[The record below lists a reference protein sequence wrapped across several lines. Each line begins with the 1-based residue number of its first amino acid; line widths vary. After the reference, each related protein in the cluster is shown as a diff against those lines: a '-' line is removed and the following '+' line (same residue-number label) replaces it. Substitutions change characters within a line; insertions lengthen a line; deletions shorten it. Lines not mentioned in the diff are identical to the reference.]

1 MTVLLVLAT
10 FAIFILFD
18 YYRSKQPALQVAAQP
33 RPAVPAVPRVSPA
46 IVAGFRVPPHL
57 SYHPGHTW
65 AQKEGAEIVRVGLDD
80 FAARLAGKVDQIQ
93 LPERGRWVRQ
103 GQGAVSLKRDG
114 AKVLMASPI
123 EGTVVEVNEAVLRDP
138 DLARRDPYG
147 EGWLML
153 VNAPDPKLSFRNLVA
168 GPLARWWTEES
179 ASRLQRQMPATA
191 GMLAQDGGFAIE
203 DLGSS
208 LPDAKWL
215 ELAREFFLV

>member
-18 YYRSKQPALQVAAQP
+18 YYRSRKLEVRVAVEP
-33 RPAVPAVPRVSPA
+33 RPAVPAPRPVVPMV
-46 IVAGFRVPPHL
+46 VGGFRVPEHL

-65 AQKEGAEIVRVGLDD
+65 ALKESAELVRVGMDD
-80 FAARLAGKVDQIQ
+80 FAVRLAGKLDHIQ
-93 LPERGRWVRQ
+93 VPERGRWVRQ

-114 AKVLMASPI
+114 AKLALASPV
-123 EGTVVEVNEAVLRDP
+123 EGTVVEVNDAVLRDP

-153 VNAPDPKLSFRNLVA
+153 VSAPDAKLSFRNLVG

-179 ASRLQRQMPATA
+179 ASRLQRHMPAPA

-203 DLGSS
+203 DLGSA

-215 ELAREFFLV
+215 ELGREFFLV

>member
-18 YYRSKQPALQVAAQP
+18 YYRSKKPAMQLAAEL
-33 RPAVPAVPRVSPA
+33 RPAVPAQLRVLPA
-46 IVAGFRVPPHL
+46 VVAGFRVPAHL

-65 AQKEGAEIVRVGLDD
+65 AVKESTELVRVGLDD
-80 FAARLAGKVDQIQ
+80 FAARLAGKLDHIQ

-103 GQGAVSLKRDG
+103 GQGTVSLQRDG
-114 AKVLMASPI
+114 AKLQMTSPI

-153 VNAPDPKLSFRNLVA
+153 VNAPDAKVSFRNLVR
-168 GPLARWWTEES
+168 GSLARWWTEES
-179 ASRLQRQMPATA
+179 ATRLQRSLPATA

-208 LPDAKWL
+208 LPDAQWL
-215 ELAREFFLV
+215 ELGREFFLV

>member
-10 FAIFILFD
+10 FAIFILID
-18 YYRSKQPALQVAAQP
+18 YYRSKKPVVQVAIEP
-33 RPAVPAVPRVSPA
+33 RPAVPVPQHVVPMV
-46 IVAGFRVPPHL
+46 VAGFRVPAHL

-65 AQKEGAEIVRVGLDD
+65 AAKEGPDLVRVGMDD
-80 FAARLAGKVDQIQ
+80 FAARLAGKLDHIQ

-114 AKVLMASPI
+114 AKLQMTSPI
-123 EGTVVEVNEAVLRDP
+123 EGTVVEVNEAVLREP

-153 VNAPDPKLSFRNLVA
+153 VNAPDAKVSFRNLVGGA
-168 GPLARWWTEES
+168 LARWWTEES
-179 ASRLQRQMPATA
+179 ASRLQRQLPATA

-203 DLGSS
+203 DLGSG
-208 LPDAKWL
+208 LPDGKWL
-215 ELAREFFLV
+215 ELGREFFLV

>member
-10 FAIFILFD
+10 FAIFILID
-18 YYRSKQPALQVAAQP
+18 YYRTKQPALQLAVEH
-33 RPAVPAVPRVSPA
+33 RPALPAPQREFPMVA
-46 IVAGFRVPPHL
+46 AGFRVPAHL
-57 SYHPGHTW
+57 AYHPGHTW
-65 AQKEGAEIVRVGLDD
+65 ALKESSELVRVGMDD
-80 FAARLAGKVDQIQ
+80 FAARLAGKLDHIQ

-114 AKVLMASPI
+114 AKLQMTSPI
-123 EGTVVEVNEAVLRDP
+123 EGTVVEINEAVLRDP

-153 VNAPDPKLSFRNLVA
+153 VNAPDAKVSFRNLVS
-168 GPLARWWTEES
+168 GSLARWWTEES
-179 ASRLQRQMPATA
+179 ASRLQRHMPATA

-215 ELAREFFLV
+215 ELGREFFLV

>member
-10 FAIFILFD
+10 LAIFVLID
-18 YYRSKQPALQVAAQP
+18 YYRSKKPALQLAVEQ
-33 RPAVPAVPRVSPA
+33 RPAVPAPQPA
-46 IVAGFRVPPHL
+46 IPMVVAGFHVPVHL

-65 AQKEGAEIVRVGLDD
+65 ASKESSELVRVGLDD
-80 FAARLAGKVDQIQ
+80 FAARLAGKLDHIE

-103 GQGAVSLKRDG
+103 GQGAVSLKRNG
-114 AKVLMASPI
+114 AKLQMTSPI
-123 EGTVVEVNEAVLRDP
+123 EGTVVEINEAVLRDP
-138 DLARRDPYG
+138 ELARRDPYG

-153 VNAPDPKLSFRNLVA
+153 VNAPDAKVSLRNLLA

-179 ASRLQRQMPATA
+179 ATRLQRSLPSTA
-191 GMLAQDGGFAIE
+191 GMMAQDGGFAVE

-215 ELAREFFLV
+215 QLGREFFLV

>member
-10 FAIFILFD
+10 FAIFILVD

-33 RPAVPAVPRVSPA
+33 RPAIPAAPRVFPA
-46 IVAGFRVPPHL
+46 IAAGFRVPAHL

-65 AQKEGAEIVRVGLDD
+65 AAREGSDLVRVGLDD
-80 FAARLAGKVDQIQ
+80 FAARLAGKLDHIQ
-93 LPERGRWVRQ
+93 LPDRGRWVRQ

-114 AKVLMASPI
+114 AKLAMTSPI
-123 EGTVVEVNEAVLRDP
+123 EGTVVDINEAVLRDP

-153 VNAPDPKLSFRNLVA
+153 VNAPDAKVSFRNLVR
-168 GPLARWWTEES
+168 GSLARWWTEES
-179 ASRLQRQMPATA
+179 ASRLQRSLPATA

-208 LPDAKWL
+208 LPDAQWL
-215 ELAREFFLV
+215 ELGREFFLV

>member
-10 FAIFILFD
+10 FAIFILID
-18 YYRSKQPALQVAAQP
+18 YYRSRKPEVVVAVQP
-33 RPAVPAVPRVSPA
+33 RPRVPAPA
-46 IVAGFRVPPHL
+46 HVAPMVVAGFRVPPHL

-65 AQKEGAEIVRVGLDD
+65 ALKEGADTVRVGLDD
-80 FAARLAGKVDQIQ
+80 FAARLAGKLEHIH

-103 GQGAVSLKRDG
+103 GQGTISLKRDG
-114 AKVLMASPI
+114 AKLQMTSPI

-153 VNAPDPKLSFRNLVA
+153 VNAPDAKVNFRNLFA

-179 ASRLQRQMPATA
+179 ATRLQRQLPATQA
-191 GMLAQDGGFAIE
+191 MLAQDGGFAIE
-203 DLGSS
+203 DVGTT
-208 LPDAKWL
+208 LPDAKGV
-215 ELAREFFLV
+215 ELGREFFLV

>member
-10 FAIFILFD
+10 FAIFVLFD
-18 YYRSKQPALQVAAQP
+18 YYRSKKPALQLAAEP
-33 RPAVPAVPRVSPA
+33 RPAVPAPVRVFPA
-46 IVAGFRVPPHL
+46 IVAGFRVPAHL

-65 AQKEGAEIVRVGLDD
+65 AMKEGSDLVRVGLDD
-80 FAARLAGKVDQIQ
+80 FAARLAGKLDHIQ
-93 LPERGRWVRQ
+93 LPDRGRWVRQ

-114 AKVLMASPI
+114 AKLAMTSPI
-123 EGTVVEVNEAVLRDP
+123 EGTVVDVNEAVLRDP

-153 VNAPDPKLSFRNLVA
+153 VNAPDAKLSFRNLIA

-179 ASRLQRQMPATA
+179 ASRLQRRLPATA

-203 DLGSS
+203 DLGSG
-208 LPDAKWL
+208 LPNDKWL
-215 ELAREFFLV
+215 ELGRDFFLV